1 MIESTAIFETENGQR
16 YLEQLSKHFAHK
28 VDVTHSGAH
37 AEFRFSCGTGK
48 LEATADSLL
57 ISTTAPGEDGLSET
71 KEVIESHLAR
81 FAFREK
87 PAPLEWSMAR

>member
-16 YLEQLSKHFAHK
+16 YLDQLSKHFAHK
-28 VDVTHSGAH
+28 VDVTHSGPH

-57 ISTTAPGEDGLSET
+57 ISATSPGEDGLSET
-71 KEVIESHLAR
+71 KEVIERHLAR
-81 FAFREK
+81 FAFREE
-87 PAPLEWSMAR
+87 PGQLVWSIAR